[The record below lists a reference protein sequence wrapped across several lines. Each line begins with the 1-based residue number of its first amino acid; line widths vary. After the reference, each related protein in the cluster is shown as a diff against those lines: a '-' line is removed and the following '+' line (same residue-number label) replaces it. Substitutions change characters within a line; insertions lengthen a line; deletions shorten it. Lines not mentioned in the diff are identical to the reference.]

1 MIEKLSNV
9 PQNVAAFRAAGE
21 VTKDDYTNVVV
32 PQVSLLVENTG
43 RLNFLLLLDT
53 SVTNFTAGAWLQDAM
68 LGLKQLTK
76 WNRAAIVSDSEG
88 VIKFTDIF
96 SFVAPGEFK
105 GFKKEEFDEAVL
117 WVSEQADD
125 K

>member
-9 PQNVAAFRAAGE
+9 PQNVAAFRATGE
-21 VTKDDYTNVVV
+21 VTKDDYTNVVL
-32 PQVSLLVENTG
+32 PQVCLLVENTG
-43 RLNFLLLLDT
+43 KLNFLLLLDT

-96 SFVAPGEFK
+96 SFAAPGEFK
-105 GFKKEEFDEAVL
+105 GFKKEEFDEAIL